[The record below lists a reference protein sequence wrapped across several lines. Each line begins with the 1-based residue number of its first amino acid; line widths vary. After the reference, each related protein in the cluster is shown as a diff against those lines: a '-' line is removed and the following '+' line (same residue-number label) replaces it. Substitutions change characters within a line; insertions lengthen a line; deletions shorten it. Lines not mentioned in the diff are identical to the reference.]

1 MVNIVL
7 YIWTPYTFEPHIHL
21 DPIYIWTPPRLI
33 NIVYIMEEPLLKA
46 IVNYYELKKNYEIK
60 IVDYKK
66 KLIRNEELTKREK
79 RNLFKQFKPKC
90 INCKK
95 PGGTLF
101 TSSNRVLKAVC
112 NSDQHCSLDIEI
124 NLGNYANIINLDEN
138 YTKNIDDS
146 KVKIIMTKLDFLF
159 GYITDE
165 NVALDEFNKLKKKI
179 GQQSEAQLLIQKRY
193 NDVVHNLKKEEII
206 DEAVVRL
213 YEEIYELK
221 DIYKLYE
228 NDPKASYIVDMVEK
242 YIKEIQPLADK
253 IRNMKYVKSSVE
265 MKFFDNKDP
274 IAVLIEK
281 EYTYN
286 QLEQEVHGEYNSGVV
301 KYITNN

>member
-1 MVNIVL
+1 
-7 YIWTPYTFEPHIHL
+7 
-21 DPIYIWTPPRLI
+21 
-33 NIVYIMEEPLLKA
+33 MEEPLLKA

-60 IVDYKK
+60 ILDYKK